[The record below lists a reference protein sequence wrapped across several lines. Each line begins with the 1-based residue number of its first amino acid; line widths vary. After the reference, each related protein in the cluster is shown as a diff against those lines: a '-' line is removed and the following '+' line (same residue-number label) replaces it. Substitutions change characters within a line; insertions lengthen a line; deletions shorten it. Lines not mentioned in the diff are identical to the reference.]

1 MSLSKKIIIIFL
13 GWVVC
18 LFVINKVSNYFLEN
32 KTSYEIYYDKI
43 SLPQKL
49 KPIILPW
56 LNFDGRNYFEIAV
69 NWYRPFLYMKDG
81 KGFADEHHYRVFF
94 PLYPGLIKILSFNSF
109 INPIFIGLLISYAS
123 FLASLFLIKKI
134 LTKEKINQN
143 KILKIIICLISFPT
157 GFYFLGFYTES
168 LFLLL
173 SLLVFYYLDK
183 KNYLL
188 SSIFCALATGTRIV
202 GVTLIFPIIYEIYK
216 EYKSTKKINWSF
228 LLTPLGLIFYMIY
241 TQIASGNALNIYL
254 KEENW
259 GKTVSLFGPF
269 KIIYESINK
278 IINGLIKLNL
288 NSNYLIEV
296 TEFFTILI
304 FIFIIFYLYKKI
316 KMSYWIFITTNIL
329 IILLSGSLS
338 SVHRYVAILFPI
350 YFFIGEKIKSKYYYL
365 IISIFIF
372 LQIIFAGLFLRGYW
386 VA

>member
-18 LFVINKVSNYFLEN
+18 LFAINKISNYFLEN